1 MSVHSIYNVFAY
13 GRPLMIFLTLI
24 YTFVLDQMKSI
35 ATLSLTYMVVV
46 RRFMYLEINDESD
59 FFGSKNGIPK

>member
-1 MSVHSIYNVFAY
+1 
-13 GRPLMIFLTLI
+13 MIFLTLI